1 MDLSIITGSQVPIY
15 RQIKDQICQAISSGT
30 LSEGDKLPSVRSLAD
45 QLVLNH
51 NTVAKAYHELV
62 QDGVIESR
70 HGRGVFVLPQRKVF
84 NKAER
89 SRRLKQV
96 LELLVSEAILL
107 NCSVEEVREEVEK
120 SLEKLHTDSGKVS

>member
-1 MDLSIITGSQVPIY
+1 MELSIITGSQVPIY
-15 RQIKDQICQAISSGT
+15 RQIKDQICQAIANRT
-30 LSEGDKLPSVRSLAD
+30 LKEGEKLPSIRSLAD

-62 QDGVIESR
+62 KDGVIESR
-70 HGRGVFVLPQRKVF
+70 HGRGAFVLQQRKVF

-96 LELLVSEAILL
+96 LDLLISEAILL
-107 NCSVEEVREEVEK
+107 NCTPEEVREEVEK
-120 SLEKLHTDSGKVS
+120 SLEQLHSNSGK

>member
-1 MDLSIITGSQVPIY
+1 MELSIITGSQVPIY
-15 RQIKDQICQAISSGT
+15 RQIKDQICQAIANRT
-30 LSEGDKLPSVRSLAD
+30 LKEGEKLPSIRSLAD

-62 QDGVIESR
+62 KDGVIESR
-70 HGRGVFVLPQRKVF
+70 HGRGAFVLQQRKVF

-96 LELLVSEAILL
+96 LALLISEAILL
-107 NCSVEEVREEVEK
+107 NCTPEEVREEVEK
-120 SLEKLHTDSGKVS
+120 SLEQLHSQSGK

>member
-1 MDLSIITGSQVPIY
+1 MELSIITGSQVPIY
-15 RQIKDQICQAISSGT
+15 RQIKDQICQAIANRT
-30 LSEGDKLPSVRSLAD
+30 LKEGEKLPSIRSLAD

-62 QDGVIESR
+62 KDGVIESR
-70 HGRGVFVLPQRKVF
+70 HGRGAFVLQQRKVF

-96 LELLVSEAILL
+96 LDLLISEAILL
-107 NCSVEEVREEVEK
+107 NCTPEEVREEVEK
-120 SLEKLHTDSGKVS
+120 SLEQLHTQSGK